1 MIFAWDEP
9 RRQSNL
15 AKHGFDFAD
24 LNEEFFLAARIVD
37 AKQHRLMAIG
47 EFNGELIIAAVF
59 APLGTEAISVVSMR
73 RASGRERS
81 QIHD

>member
-1 MIFAWDEP
+1 MIIAWDEP
-9 RRQSNL
+9 KRQSNL

-47 EFNGELIIAAVF
+47 EFNGELIIAVVF
-59 APLGTEAISVVSMR
+59 ASLGTEAISVVSMR

>member
-15 AKHGFDFAD
+15 AKHGFDFAG

-47 EFNGELIIAAVF
+47 EFNGELIIAVVF

>member
-1 MIFAWDEP
+1 MIIAWDEP

>member
-1 MIFAWDEP
+1 MIIAWDEP

-47 EFNGELIIAAVF
+47 EFNGELIIAVVF

>member
-1 MIFAWDEP
+1 MIIAWDEP
-9 RRQSNL
+9 KRQSNL

-47 EFNGELIIAAVF
+47 EFNGELIIAVVF

>member
-1 MIFAWDEP
+1 MIIAWDEP

-47 EFNGELIIAAVF
+47 EFNGELIIAVVF
-59 APLGTEAISVVSMR
+59 ASLGTEAISVVSMR

>member
-1 MIFAWDEP
+1 MIIAWDEP

-37 AKQHRLMAIG
+37 AKQHWLMAIG
-47 EFNGELIIAAVF
+47 EFNGELIIAVVF
-59 APLGTEAISVVSMR
+59 APLGTEAISVVPMR